1 MQPSTDRR
9 RGNPSTAASRGV
21 WRPRSAAAPTPTAAD
36 PHPIPTYDAPHHHDN
51 AAPIL
56 PLPNPASDARP
67 HHRRQRRPN
76 PSNRHAPPQER
87 APTNHSS
94 SHRPAPPQERAPANH
109 SNSRSH
115 RRPPPQERAPLAPA
129 TAPAPAGAPAP
140 PAGGAGG
147 GAVPQLVQEIQDK
160 LARGSVECMI
170 CYDMVRRSAPVWS
183 CGSCFSIFHLPC
195 IRKWARSPASVSDAS
210 DPAASWRCPGCQSV
224 HDVPA
229 RDIAYTCF
237 CGRRRDPPNDLFLT
251 PHSCGEPCSKPL
263 GRTDPAAKGVSP
275 DDDAATRCPH
285 LCVLQCHPGPCP
297 PCKAFAPERP
307 CPCGKQSIVRRC
319 ADRSTPVTCGQQCE
333 QLLPCRRHRCEKVC
347 HTGPC
352 GDCQVNF
359 SAQCFC
365 GKKTETML
373 CGEMVVKGSLSE
385 KDGVFSC
392 SEACGHNLACG
403 DHVCQDVCH
412 PGPCGEC
419 ELVPGKVTTC
429 HCGKTK
435 LQEKRASCLDP
446 IPTCDKVCDKKLPCG
461 LHRCKVT
468 CHEGKCPPCL
478 VRVEQ
483 RCRCGSSVQMVE
495 CYMVL
500 MEEFCCNKP
509 CGQKKNCGRHRC
521 SECCCPL
528 SKPFAQHEGGNMDP
542 HFCQIP
548 CGKKLRCGQHGCQHL
563 CHSGHCDPCHE
574 TIFSELCCA
583 CGRTSIPPPQPCGTP
598 TPSCPHQCMVPRP
611 CGHPASHQCHFG
623 DCPPCVV
630 PVMRECT
637 GGHVMLRNIPCGSK
651 DIRCNQPCGKNRQC
665 GLHACART
673 CHPPPCDL
681 PPANGDASSS
691 SGSKVSCGQLCG
703 VPRRECKH
711 TCNTPCHPS
720 SPCPDVRCEVRVT
733 ITCSC
738 GRITSTVPCSAGGS
752 YNGDSMFDISII
764 QQLPMP
770 LQHVESNGKRIPLG
784 QRKLCCDEECA
795 KMERKKVLAEAFD
808 IIPPNLDALHFGE
821 NSNASKL
828 LSDLFWREPKWVL
841 AIEERCKFLVLG
853 KTRGN
858 SSSNIKVH
866 VFCHMTKDKRD
877 AIRLIADR
885 WKLSVQEVGW
895 EPKRFVTIHVTSKSK
910 APARVLGSKAGIPV
924 SASHPY
930 FDPMVDMDPRLV
942 VAMLDLPREA
952 DVSSLVLRFGGEC
965 ELVWL
970 NDKNALAVFSDPA
983 RAATALRRLDHGSA
997 YQGAAMFCPS
1007 STTQAS
1013 SSGNVWVGAQRDG
1026 VSAAKTSAN
1035 PWKKAGTSESDPSVG
1050 HSPGTSLLG
1059 QAPGSGWRCADT
1071 PGQVMGTNRW
1081 NALESAAA
1089 TSSRATDKRKMPPR
1103 TDAGSSSAFA
1113 LRPDIGSSA
1122 APSARQAVPKLQP
1135 DFEVED
1141 WEESC

>member
-1 MQPSTDRR
+1 MQPSN
-9 RGNPSTAASRGV
+9 GNGPATATSRGL
-21 WRPRSAAAPTPTAAD
+21 WRPRSAAAPSPAAAD
-36 PHPIPTYDAPHHHDN
+36 PRPYGAHDN

-56 PLPNPASDARP
+56 PLPAPASDARP
-67 HHRRQRRPN
+67 HRRRQ
-76 PSNRHAPPQER
+76 APPQER
-87 APTNHSS
+87 SPADHSGQR
-94 SHRPAPPQERAPANH
+94 RPPLQERAP
-109 SNSRSH
+109 
-115 RRPPPQERAPLAPA
+115 PAPAPA
-129 TAPAPAGAPAP
+129 TAPGVAA
-140 PAGGAGG
+140 
-147 GAVPQLVQEIQDK
+147 AVPQLVQEIQDK
-160 LARGSVECMI
+160 LARGAVECMI
-170 CYDMVRRSAPVWS
+170 CYDAVRRSAPVWS
-183 CGSCFSIFHLPC
+183 CASCFSIFHLSC
-195 IRKWARSPASVSDAS
+195 IRKWARAPASVSDAA
-210 DPAASWRCPGCQSV
+210 DPPASWRCPGCQSV
-224 HDVPA
+224 HGVAA

-237 CGRRRDPPNDLFLT
+237 CGRRRDPHNDLFLT

-263 GRTDPAAKGVSP
+263 GTAAAKGD
-275 DDDAATRCPH
+275 DDDASTRCPH
-285 LCVLQCHPGPCP
+285 VCVLQCHPGPCP

-307 CPCGKQSIVRRC
+307 CPCGKQSIMRRC
-319 ADRSTPVTCGQQCE
+319 ADRSTPVTCGQRCE
-333 QLLPCRRHRCEKVC
+333 RLLPCRRHRCEKLC

-352 GDCQVNF
+352 GDCQVSF
-359 SAQCFC
+359 SARCFC

-373 CGEMVVKGSLSE
+373 CGEMASLSE
-385 KDGVFSC
+385 NDGVFSC
-392 SEACGHNLACG
+392 SEACGHDLACG
-403 DHVCQDVCH
+403 NHACQDACH

-419 ELVPGKVTTC
+419 QLVPGKVTTC
-429 HCGKTK
+429 HCGKTR

-461 LHRCKVT
+461 VHRCKVT
-468 CHEGKCPPCL
+468 CHEGQCPPCS

-483 RCRCGSSVQMVE
+483 RCRCGSSGQMVE
-495 CYMVL
+495 CYKVS
-500 MEEFCCNKP
+500 MEEFRCNKP
-509 CGQKKNCGRHRC
+509 CGRKKNCGRHRC

-528 SKPFAQHEGGNMDP
+528 SKPFAQHEGGGMDP

-574 TIFSELCCA
+574 TIFGDLTCA

-598 TPSCPHQCMVPRP
+598 APSCPHQCTVPQP

-630 PVMRECT
+630 PVMRECS

-673 CHPPPCDL
+673 CHPSPCDL

-691 SGSKVSCGQLCG
+691 SGSKASCGQSCG

-720 SPCPDVRCEVRVT
+720 SPCPDVRCQVRVA
-733 ITCSC
+733 IACSC

-752 YNGDSMFDISII
+752 YNGDSMLDISII
-764 QQLPMP
+764 QQLPAP
-770 LQHVESNGKRIPLG
+770 LQPVESNGKRVPLG

-795 KMERKKVLAEAFD
+795 KMERKRVLAEAFD
-808 IIPPNLDALHFGE
+808 ITPPNLDALHFGD
-821 NSNASKL
+821 NSNASDL
-828 LSDLFWREPKWVL
+828 VSDLYRREPKWVL

-858 SSSNIKVH
+858 SSNNIKLH

-885 WKLSVQEVGW
+885 WKLSVQAVGW
-895 EPKRFVTIHVTSKSK
+895 EPRLFITIHVTPKSK
-910 APARVLGSKAGIPV
+910 APARVLGSKAGVLV

-983 RAATALRRLDHGSA
+983 RAATALRRLDYGSA
-997 YQGAAMFCPS
+997 YQGASMFCPS
-1007 STTQAS
+1007 SISQAS
-1013 SSGNVWVGAQRDG
+1013 ASGNVWVGAQREG
-1026 VSAAKTSAN
+1026 GSVAKTSAN
-1035 PWKKAGTSESDPSVG
+1035 PWKKAGASDSDPSGGWTVLG
-1050 HSPGTSLLG
+1050 HSPGTSVLG
-1059 QAPGSGWRCADT
+1059 QAPGSAWRRGDAA
-1071 PGQVMGTNRW
+1071 GQVMGTNRW
-1081 NALESAAA
+1081 NALESAA
-1089 TSSRATDKRKMPPR
+1089 TSSGPT
-1103 TDAGSSSAFA
+1103 AG
-1113 LRPDIGSSA
+1113 DGSCA
-1122 APSARQAVPKLQP
+1122 AKGAGQAVEKLQP

-1141 WEESC
+1141 WEESCE

>member
-9 RGNPSTAASRGV
+9 RGNPAASSSRGV
-21 WRPRSAAAPTPTAAD
+21 WRPRSAAPAAAPD
-36 PHPIPTYDAPHHHDN
+36 HHPIPTYVAPQHDN
-51 AAPIL
+51 TAPIL
-56 PLPNPASDARP
+56 PLPSPASDARP
-67 HHRRQRRPN
+67 SRRRQRRPN
-76 PSNRHAPPQER
+76 PNPNPNYNNLRQTPPQER
-87 APTNHSS
+87 PPSNHNN
-94 SHRPAPPQERAPANH
+94 SHRRARAQERAP
-109 SNSRSH
+109 
-115 RRPPPQERAPLAPA
+115 PLN
-129 TAPAPAGAPAP
+129 TSAPAPADAPAPAP
-140 PAGGAGG
+140 PA
-147 GAVPQLVQEIQDK
+147 AVPQLVQEIQDK
-160 LARGSVECMI
+160 LARGAVECMI

-195 IRKWARSPASVSDAS
+195 IRKWARAPASVSGAS
-210 DPAASWRCPGCQSV
+210 DPSAAWRCPGCQSV

-237 CGRRRDPPNDLFLT
+237 CGRRRDPPSDHFLT

-263 GRTDPAAKGVSP
+263 GTAAKAASP
-275 DDDAATRCPH
+275 DDDDATRCPH
-285 LCVLQCHPGPCP
+285 VCVLQCHPGPCP

-319 ADRSTPVTCGQQCE
+319 ADRTTPVTCGQQCQ
-333 QLLPCRRHRCEKVC
+333 QLLPCGRHRCEKVC

-365 GKKTETML
+365 GKKTDTLL
-373 CGEMVVKGSLSE
+373 CGEMAVKGELSE

-392 SEACGHNLACG
+392 GEFCGNSLACG
-403 DHVCQDVCH
+403 NHGCQDVCH

-429 HCGKTK
+429 HCGKTG

-461 LHRCKVT
+461 VHRCKVT

-478 VRVEQ
+478 ARVEQ
-483 RCRCGSSVQMVE
+483 RCRCGSSSRMVE
-495 CYMVL
+495 CYMVS
-500 MEEFCCNKP
+500 MEEFRCNKP
-509 CGQKKNCGRHRC
+509 CGRKKNCGRHRC
-521 SECCCPL
+521 SEWCCPM
-528 SKPFAQHEGGNMDP
+528 SKPFAQHEGDNLDP

-548 CGKKLRCGQHGCQHL
+548 CGKRLRCGQHGCQHL
-563 CHSGHCDPCHE
+563 CHSGHCDPCRE
-574 TIFSELCCA
+574 TIFNDLSCA

-598 TPSCPHQCMVPRP
+598 TPSCPHQCMVPQP

-673 CHPPPCDL
+673 CHPSPCDP
-681 PPANGDASSS
+681 PPANGDARSS

-703 VPRRECKH
+703 VPRKECKH
-711 TCNTPCHPS
+711 TCNSPCHPS
-720 SPCPDVRCEVRVT
+720 SPCPDVRCEVRVS

-738 GRITSTVPCSAGGS
+738 GRIASTVPCSAGGS
-752 YNGDSMFDISII
+752 DNMFDISII

-770 LQHVESNGKRIPLG
+770 LQPVESNGKRVPLG
-784 QRKLCCDEECA
+784 QRKFCCDEECA
-795 KMERKKVLAEAFD
+795 KVERKRVLADAFD
-808 IIPPNLDALHFGE
+808 ITPPNLDALHFGE
-821 NSNASKL
+821 NSNASEL
-828 LSDLFWREPKWVL
+828 LSDLFRREPKWVL

-877 AIRLIADR
+877 AVRLIADR
-885 WKLSVQEVGW
+885 WKLSVQAAGW
-895 EPKRFVTIHVTSKSK
+895 EPKRFVTIHVTPKSK

-942 VAMLDLPREA
+942 IAMLDLPREA
-952 DVSSLVLRFGGEC
+952 NVSSLVLRFGGEC

-983 RAATALRRLDHGSA
+983 RAATALRRLDYGSA

-1035 PWKKAGTSESDPSVG
+1035 PWKKAGASESDPSGDWTVLG
-1050 HSPGTSLLG
+1050 HSPGTSVLG
-1059 QAPGSGWRCADT
+1059 QAPGSVWRHADI

-1081 NALESAAA
+1081 NALESPSA
-1089 TSSRATDKRKMPPR
+1089 TSSGPTDKRKPLPR
-1103 TDAGSSSAFA
+1103 TDAGSSSTSVPRVGA
-1113 LRPDIGSSA
+1113 GSSA
-1122 APSARQAVPKLQP
+1122 AQSAGQAVPKLQP

-1141 WEESC
+1141 WEESCE